1 MNNPMT
7 FDEYLA
13 REMENPAFKAE
24 WDALEPEFQIVRAM
38 IEGREAKQLNEEQ
51 LAQASGIAPKD
62 IKSLEEGTAN
72 PTLSMLKRLADAL
85 GMTLRLDFQPR
96 A

>member
-38 IEGREAKQLNEEQ
+38 IEGREAKR
-51 LAQASGIAPKD
+51 IH
-62 IKSLEEGTAN
+62 T
-72 PTLSMLKRLADAL
+72 R
-85 GMTLRLDFQPR
+85 
-96 A
+96 